1 VDPPKLQSSEH
12 RHRDVH
18 RGTAR
23 AAIFGVSDGLT
34 TNVSLVLGVAAAN
47 TGASFVRL
55 AGLAG
60 LLAGS
65 FSMATGEYVSMRAQ
79 TELFDRELKVEAQ
92 AISAEPDLERRELAQ
107 IYRARGLRPDLAD
120 EVAGQLMRDP
130 EQALA
135 SHAREEL
142 GIRED
147 HLGSPVGAAL
157 SSLVAFAIGAAI
169 PLIPWYFMH
178 GTAAVVASVIL
189 AAIAALMV
197 GAGLGFATGRSRVRS
212 ALRQLALTG
221 IAAGV
226 VFLVGRLV
234 GVTA

>member
-1 VDPPKLQSSEH
+1 MTPFTVLFVAGRWRLHPRPRTTSTSATLRGPHRSRSPPQDHRGRSDAQSSEH

-79 TELFDRELKVEAQ
+79 TELFDRELKVEAE
-92 AISAEPDLERRELAQ
+92 AISAEPDLEQRELAEL
-107 IYRARGLRPDLAD
+107 YRAHGLRPDLAD
-120 EVAGQLMRDP
+120 EVATQLIRDP

-157 SSLVAFAIGAAI
+157 SSS
-169 PLIPWYFMH
+169 W
-178 GTAAVVASVIL
+178 
-189 AAIAALMV
+189 
-197 GAGLGFATGRSRVRS
+197 RSRS
-212 ALRQLALTG
+212 APPSR
-221 IAAGV
+221 
-226 VFLVGRLV
+226 
-234 GVTA
+234 

>member
-1 VDPPKLQSSEH
+1 VDPPKNQSSEH

-34 TNVSLVLGVAAAN
+34 TNVSLV
-47 TGASFVRL
+47 
-55 AGLAG
+55 
-60 LLAGS
+60 
-65 FSMATGEYVSMRAQ
+65 
-79 TELFDRELKVEAQ
+79 
-92 AISAEPDLERRELAQ
+92 
-107 IYRARGLRPDLAD
+107 
-120 EVAGQLMRDP
+120 
-130 EQALA
+130 
-135 SHAREEL
+135 
-142 GIRED
+142 

-157 SSLVAFAIGAAI
+157 SSLVAFAIGAGI

-178 GTAAVVASVIL
+178 GTAAVVTSVTL
-189 AAIAALMV
+189 AAIAALVV
-197 GAGLGFATGRSRVRS
+197 GAALGFATGRSRVRS
-212 ALRQLALTG
+212 ALRQVTLTG